1 VQLGK
6 SRWSVVTLALA
17 TGTACTQAPSGTG
30 AGAAAA
36 ESATMG
42 SSHTIGGVPVTI
54 HCGDGKEAF
63 VRQVSLGGRAASQVD
78 CVAARADS
86 SRELRL
92 IDDELPVPAAA
103 PAPVAVPAVVRERVI
118 VREEPRRER
127 RTTVRRKRPGAE
139 SALII
144 GGSTAA
150 GAGVGAVLGGKKGAI
165 VGAILGGVGGTV
177 YDRTTRDRNRR

>member
-1 VQLGK
+1 
-6 SRWSVVTLALA
+6 
-17 TGTACTQAPSGTG
+17 
-30 AGAAAA
+30 
-36 ESATMG
+36 MG

-78 CVAARADS
+78 CVAAAPVDS

-92 IDDELPVPAAA
+92 IDDELAPPVAA
-103 PAPVAVPAVVRERVI
+103 PAPAPVPAVVRERVI

-127 RTTVRRKRPGAE
+127 PRTKVRRKRPGAE